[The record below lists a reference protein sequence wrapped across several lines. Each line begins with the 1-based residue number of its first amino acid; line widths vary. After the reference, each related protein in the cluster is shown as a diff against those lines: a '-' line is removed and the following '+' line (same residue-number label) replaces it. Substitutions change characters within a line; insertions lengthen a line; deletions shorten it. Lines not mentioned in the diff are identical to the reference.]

1 MSENTGDTNASH
13 EKQRSVS
20 LVSSGSSTL
29 DLNLREMKQQTSES
43 DILKL
48 DDNNNLENSTPSR
61 SLSKQNLILEDSSS
75 NSGVIPKFCVDY
87 GTLDLSDSLPAPIVI
102 GNVNDDSDN
111 SDEFVDAP
119 EVDEPEHSIQHI
131 PDAFPGSP
139 GSRSIQQTASPSHSL
154 QHRNSESQSLHESLG
169 SVQSLYVGGPDFLG
183 LTQEKMKQTLDN
195 ENMEDGDKAALH
207 GMIDDFKLGR
217 RHHSD
222 SGKLESTKP
231 SGSDP
236 DQILIRD
243 IGTGAV
249 CTADNMEE
257 LTTMQE
263 IDAIRTRDQAY
274 RPTRIKIRRPGGL
287 DGFEGL
293 FEVQRFNAHG
303 GILRVASFNKRGNL
317 LATAGA
323 DMALKLWTVCGCSLD
338 RNRWKVEKN
347 KDKKKEHDNRNLENQ
362 PAPGI
367 IINEIPYKQY
377 YGHKK
382 DILDLSWSDHDFII
396 TASMDKTVIL
406 WHHSKE
412 GPLRV
417 FQHGDGVTGVCFRQ
431 TQNASLF
438 LSCTINSR
446 ASLWDA
452 RRKRVLSFV
461 EADSNVCTAIAVS
474 PNGRFAVVGLD
485 NGQLLFYEINDA
497 THDMTYYT
505 TKECYTAL
513 KKAKKVTGI
522 VYDQIDPSY
531 EHGARCVIVTTNDDK
546 VRVFDTRNY
555 EMVAKY
561 LGTHNSKGYQIRA
574 HVHDGY
580 LICGSDQSSARIW
593 KTNHRDGK
601 KKKTSTLFKKRDYF
615 REEKHISW
623 DPHPGK
629 TVTTTHFAPPRTCV
643 YVQRWHSE
651 SLEEERRVD
660 NVLITADESGQLKV
674 YINVT
679 REDAMF

>member
-29 DLNLREMKQQTSES
+29 DHNLREMKQRTSES

-61 SLSKQNLILEDSSS
+61 SLSKQNPILED
-75 NSGVIPKFCVDY
+75 
-87 GTLDLSDSLPAPIVI
+87 PIVI
-102 GNVNDDSDN
+102 DHANDSDDG

-119 EVDEPEHSIQHI
+119 EVDEPEGSLQGVKV
-131 PDAFPGSP
+131 AFPGSP
-139 GSRSIQQTASPSHSL
+139 GSRSMQQTASPSHSL
-154 QHRNSESQSLHESLG
+154 QHRNSESQS
-169 SVQSLYVGGPDFLG
+169 SVQSLYVGGPEYLH
-183 LTQEKMKQTLDN
+183 LNPEKMKETLDK
-195 ENMEDGDKAALH
+195 ENMEEGDKTALT
-207 GMIDDFKLGR
+207 GMIDEFQLGR

-231 SGSDP
+231 SDSNP
-236 DQILIRD
+236 DQILMRD

-249 CTADNMEE
+249 CAADDMEE
-257 LTTMQE
+257 LTTMQQ

-293 FEVQRFNAHG
+293 FEVQRFNAHA

-338 RNRWKVEKN
+338 RNRWKKE
-347 KDKKKEHDNRNLENQ
+347 KKEKKERDNKNMENQ

-485 NGQLLFYEINDA
+485 NGQLLFYEIPDA
-497 THDMTYYT
+497 THDMSYYT
-505 TKECYTAL
+505 TVECYTAL

-574 HVHDGY
+574 HVHDDY

-593 KTNHRDGK
+593 KTNHKDGK

-623 DPHPGK
+623 DPHPGR
-629 TVTTTHFAPPRTCV
+629 TVTTTHFAPPRTCD

-651 SLEEERRVD
+651 SLEQERRVD
-660 NVLITADESGQLKV
+660 NVLITADETGQLKV
-674 YINVT
+674 FINVT
-679 REDAMF
+679 REDPMF

>member
-13 EKQRSVS
+13 EKQSS
-20 LVSSGSSTL
+20 LSLISSGSSTV
-29 DLNLREMKQQTSES
+29 DHNLREMKQRTSES

-48 DDNNNLENSTPSR
+48 DDINNLENSTPSR
-61 SLSKQNLILEDSSS
+61 SLSKQNPILEDE
-75 NSGVIPKFCVDY
+75 
-87 GTLDLSDSLPAPIVI
+87 LSDSLPAPIVI
-102 GNVNDDSDN
+102 DHANDSDDG

-119 EVDEPEHSIQHI
+119 EVDEPEGSLQGVKV
-131 PDAFPGSP
+131 AFPGSP
-139 GSRSIQQTASPSHSL
+139 GSRSMQQTASPSHSL
-154 QHRNSESQSLHESLG
+154 QHRNSESQS
-169 SVQSLYVGGPDFLG
+169 SVQSLYVGGPEYLH
-183 LTQEKMKQTLDN
+183 LNPEKMKETLDK
-195 ENMEDGDKAALH
+195 ENMEEGDKTALT
-207 GMIDDFKLGR
+207 GMIDEFQLGR

-231 SGSDP
+231 SDSNP
-236 DQILIRD
+236 DQILMRD

-249 CTADNMEE
+249 CAADDMEE
-257 LTTMQE
+257 LTTMQQ

-293 FEVQRFNAHG
+293 FEVQRFNAHA

-338 RNRWKVEKN
+338 RNRWKKE
-347 KDKKKEHDNRNLENQ
+347 KKEKKECDNKNMENQ

>member
-20 LVSSGSSTL
+20 LISSGSSTV
-29 DLNLREMKQQTSES
+29 DQMKQRTPES

-61 SLSKQNLILEDSSS
+61 SLSKQNPILEDE
-75 NSGVIPKFCVDY
+75 
-87 GTLDLSDSLPAPIVI
+87 LSDSLPAPIVI
-102 GNVNDDSDN
+102 DHANDSDDG

-119 EVDEPEHSIQHI
+119 EVDEPEGSLQ
-131 PDAFPGSP
+131 DVKVAFPGSP
-139 GSRSIQQTASPSHSL
+139 GSRSMQQTASPSHSL
-154 QHRNSESQSLHESLG
+154 QHRNSESQS
-169 SVQSLYVGGPDFLG
+169 SVQSLYVGGPEYLH
-183 LTQEKMKQTLDN
+183 LNPEKMKETLDK
-195 ENMEDGDKAALH
+195 ENMEEGDKTALT
-207 GMIDDFKLGR
+207 GMIDEFQLSR

-231 SGSDP
+231 SDSNP
-236 DQILIRD
+236 DQTLMRD

-249 CTADNMEE
+249 CAADDMEE
-257 LTTMQE
+257 LTTMQQ

-293 FEVQRFNAHG
+293 FEVQRFNAHA

-338 RNRWKVEKN
+338 RNRWKKE
-347 KDKKKEHDNRNLENQ
+347 KKEKKECDNKNMENQ

-474 PNGRFAVVGLD
+474 PNGKFAVVGLD
-485 NGQLLFYEINDA
+485 NGQCLFYEIPDA
-497 THDMTYYT
+497 THDMSYYT
-505 TKECYTAL
+505 TVECYTAL

-574 HVHDGY
+574 HVHDDY

-593 KTNHRDGK
+593 KTNHKDGK
-601 KKKTSTLFKKRDYF
+601 KKNTSTLFKKRDYH

-623 DPHPGK
+623 DPHPGR
-629 TVTTTHFAPPRTCV
+629 TVTTTHFAPPRTCD

-651 SLEEERRVD
+651 SLEQERRVD
-660 NVLITADESGQLKV
+660 NVLITADETGQLKV
-674 YINVT
+674 FINVT
-679 REDAMF
+679 REDPMF